1 LALGAVNSEVL
12 LGSNVLFFRPVINTL
27 KRDQTNHHDLTSPI
41 HRCEGAE
48 NKNQLLIVL
57 NMNKPMMPPYA
68 ALYSPGR
75 VYTHPA
81 IPIGSYPHG
90 QGVPS
95 SPAISYDI
103 RILAAQALT
112 TMAIRSGEPF
122 SNGADKGD
130 SGTSLGVLL
139 SPMIKVL
146 DEMYR
151 VQDDLIKKI
160 CNHDNAKKE
169 WTDDELKKL
178 YETHERL
185 LDLVS

>member
-1 LALGAVNSEVL
+1 
-12 LGSNVLFFRPVINTL
+12 
-27 KRDQTNHHDLTSPI
+27 
-41 HRCEGAE
+41 
-48 NKNQLLIVL
+48 
-57 NMNKPMMPPYA
+57 MMPPYV
-68 ALYSPGR
+68 ALYSPGG

-81 IPIGSYPHG
+81 IPI
-90 QGVPS
+90 
-95 SPAISYDI
+95 I

-151 VQDDLIKKI
+151 VQDDLIKEI
-160 CNHDNAKKE
+160 RNHDNAKKE

>member
-1 LALGAVNSEVL
+1 
-12 LGSNVLFFRPVINTL
+12 
-27 KRDQTNHHDLTSPI
+27 
-41 HRCEGAE
+41 
-48 NKNQLLIVL
+48 
-57 NMNKPMMPPYA
+57 MNKPMMPPYA

-81 IPIGSYPHG
+81 IPI
-90 QGVPS
+90 
-95 SPAISYDI
+95 I